1 MRMEELLSYQ
11 LKYQFEYSKAFG
23 KILKFTNTIEIY
35 KFIFTESNQ
44 NFSLRFCSYKGVLQ
58 LFLFSDCLDL
68 LQRLLIM
75 FGQLWC
81 LCPLIL
87 DFDLE
92 SCLAVISFP
101 NIFLYTLVLLPFIIS
116 FYIF

>member
-11 LKYQFEYSKAFG
+11 LKYQFEYSKAFV

-44 NFSLRFCSYKGVLQ
+44 NFSLRSYSYIGVLQ

-68 LQRLLIM
+68 LERLLIL
-75 FGQLWC
+75 FVRLWC
-81 LCPLIL
+81 LRPLIL
-87 DFDLE
+87 HFDLE
-92 SCLAVISFP
+92 SVVCLVFS
-101 NIFLYTLVLLPFIIS
+101 
-116 FYIF
+116 